1 MPSTG
6 KDAERLELSHT
17 AGWSV
22 SWYHLDHLLAV
33 YITLSIC
40 ILYDPEILL
49 LGKYPTEMSPYVHH
63 KSGSRIFIAAVFIIA
78 PN

>member
-6 KDAERLELSHT
+6 KDAKRLELSHT

-49 LGKYPTEMSPYVHH
+49 LGKYPT
-63 KSGSRIFIAAVFIIA
+63 
-78 PN
+78 